1 MPTWKGN
8 DSLQQRLYT
17 KDVTLVL
24 VASFFYLMSPMLINP
39 VIAGFSTNIGAS
51 SILAGVIAGAM
62 NLTALVLRPL
72 AGNLTDHVSKYTI
85 TFIGGGFI
93 LVASLGYSFT
103 TNVLLVLL
111 LRIINGIGYTLCSV
125 CMATWMAALLPAD
138 RIGSGMGIYG
148 LASAL
153 GMAVGPAVSVY
164 LYQHY
169 SYQSVFLVAAAF
181 SILLLIVIQ
190 FVGNHGIPKPTP
202 PATTTSAKRVRL
214 VQPKVVPLAVI
225 LLLISLPYFATETY
239 IVSYIAHR
247 HFSVPAGAFFPTY
260 AVILLIMRIVL
271 RDAFDHV
278 PFKKFFWLCLGFN
291 LLGIIGL
298 TDLSNWL
305 MLILGAFGFAAGY
318 GLMFSICQAKALTL
332 VPESDHGLA
341 NSTFY
346 IGVDLGMSGGPIIAG
361 LITAFLPWAWLYPVM
376 ALTLPITVVVYLAN
390 RKLLA

>member
-1 MPTWKGN
+1 MKAH
-8 DSLQQRLYT
+8 LYT

-24 VASFFYLMSPMLINP
+24 AASFFYLMSPMLINP
-39 VIAGFSTNIGAS
+39 IIAGFSANIGANS
-51 SILAGVIAGAM
+51 VLAGVIAGAM

-72 AGNLTDHVSKYTI
+72 AGNLTDRVSKYTL
-85 TFIGGGFI
+85 TFAGGVFI
-93 LVASLGYSFT
+93 LIASLGYAFT
-103 TNVLLVLL
+103 TNVALVVL
-111 LRIINGIGYTLCSV
+111 LRIINGLGYTLCSV
-125 CMATWMAALLPAD
+125 CMATWMAALLPPD

-153 GMAVGPAVSVY
+153 GMAVGPALSVY

-169 SYQSVFLVAAAF
+169 SYQRVFLVAAAF
-181 SILLLIVIQ
+181 SVLMLIVIQ
-190 FVGNHGIPKPTP
+190 FVGNHGIPDITQVKN
-202 PATTTSAKRVRL
+202 TTTPQKFQL

-225 LLLISLPYFATETY
+225 LMLISLPYFATESY

-247 HFSVPAGAFFPTY
+247 HFDVPAGAFFPTY
-260 AVILLIMRIVL
+260 AVILLVMRLVL

-278 PFKKFFWLCLGFN
+278 PFKRFFWLCLGFN
-291 LLGIIGL
+291 LIGIIGL

-305 MLILGAFGFAAGY
+305 MLLVGAFGFAAGY

-361 LITAFLPWAWLYPVM
+361 FITAVLPWAWLYPVM
-376 ALTLPITVVVYLAN
+376 ALTLPLTIIVYLFN
-390 RKLLA
+390 RQLLA

>member
-1 MPTWKGN
+1 MLTWKGN
-8 DSLQQRLYT
+8 DCVKTRLYT

-39 VIAGFSTNIGAS
+39 VIAGFATNAGAS

-72 AGNLTDHVSKYTI
+72 AGNLTDRVSKYKLTLA
-85 TFIGGGFI
+85 GGLLI
-93 LVASLGYSFT
+93 LVASLGYTFT
-103 TNVLLVLL
+103 TSVALIMVF
-111 LRIINGIGYTLCSV
+111 RVINGLGYTLCSV

-153 GMAVGPAVSVY
+153 GMAVGPAISVY

-169 SYQSVFLVAAAF
+169 SYQSVFWVASAF
-181 SILLLIVIQ
+181 SVLLLIVIQ
-190 FVGNHGIPKPTP
+190 FVGNHGVPIPTHQ
-202 PATTTSAKRVRL
+202 TTAKKFQF
-214 VQPKVVPLAVI
+214 VQPKVVPLAAI
-225 LLLISLPYFATETY
+225 LLLFSLPYFATETY

-247 HFSVPAGAFFPTY
+247 HFAVPAGAFFPAY
-260 AVILLIMRIVL
+260 AIILLIMRLVL
-271 RDAFDHV
+271 RDAFDKV
-278 PFKKFFWLCLGFN
+278 PFKRFFWLGLGFN
-291 LLGIIGL
+291 LLGLIGL
-298 TDLSNWL
+298 TDLNNWF
-305 MLILGAFGFAAGY
+305 MLLLGAFGFAAGY

-332 VPESDHGLA
+332 VPASDHGLA

-346 IGVDLGMSGGPIIAG
+346 IGVDLGMSGGPMLAG

-376 ALTLPITVVVYLAN
+376 ALTLPLTIVVYLAN
-390 RKLLA
+390 RRLLA

>member
-1 MPTWKGN
+1 MTCVKT
-8 DSLQQRLYT
+8 RLYT

-39 VIAGFSTNIGAS
+39 VIAGFAANAGAS

-72 AGNLTDHVSKYTI
+72 AGNLTDRVSKYKLTL
-85 TFIGGGFI
+85 IGGLLI
-93 LVASLGYSFT
+93 LLASLGYTFT
-103 TNVLLVLL
+103 TNVALIIIF
-111 LRIINGIGYTLCSV
+111 RIINGLGYTLCSV

-169 SYQSVFLVAAAF
+169 SYQSVFWVASAF

-190 FVGNHGIPKPTP
+190 FVGNRGVPSPTQQT
-202 PATTTSAKRVRL
+202 ATTTPKKFQF
-214 VQPKVVPLAVI
+214 VQPKVVPLATI

-247 HFSVPAGAFFPTY
+247 HFAVPAGAFFPAY
-260 AVILLIMRIVL
+260 AIILLIMRLVL
-271 RDAFDHV
+271 RDAFDKV
-278 PFKKFFWLCLGFN
+278 PFKKFFWLGLGFN
-291 LLGIIGL
+291 LLGLIGL
-298 TDLSNWL
+298 TDLSNWF
-305 MLILGAFGFAAGY
+305 MLFLGAFGFAAGY
-318 GLMFSICQAKALTL
+318 GLMFSVCQAKALTL
-332 VPESDHGLA
+332 VPMSDRGLA

-346 IGVDLGMSGGPIIAG
+346 IGVDLGMSGGPMLAG

-376 ALTLPITVVVYLAN
+376 ALTLPLAVVVYLAN
-390 RKLLA
+390 RRLLG

>member
-1 MPTWKGN
+1 MTCVKT
-8 DSLQQRLYT
+8 RLYT

-39 VIAGFSTNIGAS
+39 VIAGFATNAGAS

-72 AGNLTDHVSKYTI
+72 AGNLTDRVSKYKLTLA
-85 TFIGGGFI
+85 GGLLI
-93 LVASLGYSFT
+93 LLASLGYTFT
-103 TNVLLVLL
+103 TSVALIMVF
-111 LRIINGIGYTLCSV
+111 RVINGLGYTLCSV
-125 CMATWMAALLPAD
+125 CMATWMAALLPAN

-153 GMAVGPAVSVY
+153 GMAVGPAISVY

-169 SYQSVFLVAAAF
+169 SYQSVFWVASAF
-181 SILLLIVIQ
+181 SVLLLIVIQ
-190 FVGNHGIPKPTP
+190 FVGNHGVPTP
-202 PATTTSAKRVRL
+202 THQTTAKKFQF
-214 VQPKVVPLAVI
+214 VQPKVVPLTAI
-225 LLLISLPYFATETY
+225 LLLFSLPYFATETY

-247 HFSVPAGAFFPTY
+247 HFAVPAGAFFPAY
-260 AVILLIMRIVL
+260 AIILLFMRLVL
-271 RDAFDHV
+271 RDAFDKV
-278 PFKKFFWLCLGFN
+278 PFKKFFWLGLGFN
-291 LLGIIGL
+291 LLGLIGL
-298 TDLSNWL
+298 TDLNNWF
-305 MLILGAFGFAAGY
+305 MLLLGAFGFAAGY

-346 IGVDLGMSGGPIIAG
+346 IGVDLGMSGGPMLAG

-376 ALTLPITVVVYLAN
+376 ALTLPLTIVVYLAN
-390 RKLLA
+390 RQLLA

>member
-1 MPTWKGN
+1 MRT
-8 DSLQQRLYT
+8 RLYT

-51 SILAGVIAGAM
+51 SLLAGVIAGAM
-62 NLTALVLRPL
+62 NLTSLVLRPL
-72 AGNLTDHVSKYTI
+72 AGNLTDRVSKYKL
-85 TFIGGGFI
+85 TFAGGVFI
-93 LVASLGYSFT
+93 LLASLGYILT
-103 TNVLLVLL
+103 TNVALVMVF
-111 LRIINGIGYTLCSV
+111 RVINGLGYTLCSV

-169 SYQSVFLVAAAF
+169 SYQSVFWLAAAF

-190 FVGNHGIPKPTP
+190 FVGNRGVPSPTHQ
-202 PATTTSAKRVRL
+202 TTKMAAKKFQL
-214 VQPKVVPLAVI
+214 VQPKVVPLALI
-225 LLLISLPYFATETY
+225 LLLFSLPYFATETY

-247 HFSVPAGAFFPTY
+247 HFAVPAGAFFPAY
-260 AVILLIMRIVL
+260 AIILLVMRLAL

-278 PFKKFFWLCLGFN
+278 SFQKFFWVCLGFD

-298 TDLSNWL
+298 TDLSNWF
-305 MLILGAFGFAAGY
+305 MLLLGAFGFAASY

-332 VPESDHGLA
+332 VPTSDRGLA

-346 IGVDLGMSGGPIIAG
+346 IGVDLGMSGGPMLAG
-361 LITAFLPWAWLYPVM
+361 AITSVLPWAWLYPVM
-376 ALTLPITVVVYLAN
+376 ALTLPLTVVVYLAN
-390 RKLLA
+390 RRLLA

>member
-1 MPTWKGN
+1 MTCVKT
-8 DSLQQRLYT
+8 RLYT

-39 VIAGFSTNIGAS
+39 IIAGFAANAGAS

-72 AGNLTDHVSKYTI
+72 AGNLTDRVSKYKLTLA
-85 TFIGGGFI
+85 GGLFI
-93 LVASLGYSFT
+93 LLASLGYTFT
-103 TNVLLVLL
+103 TNVALIIIF
-111 LRIINGIGYTLCSV
+111 RIINGLGYTLCSV

-153 GMAVGPAVSVY
+153 GMAVGPAISVY

-169 SYQSVFLVAAAF
+169 SYQSVFWVASAF

-190 FVGNHGIPKPTP
+190 FVGNRGVPSPTQQTD
-202 PATTTSAKRVRL
+202 ATTPKKFQF
-214 VQPKVVPLAVI
+214 VQPKVVPLASI

-247 HFSVPAGAFFPTY
+247 HFSVPAGAFFPAY
-260 AVILLIMRIVL
+260 AIILLIMRLVL
-271 RDAFDHV
+271 RDAFDKV
-278 PFKKFFWLCLGFN
+278 PFKKFFWLGLGFN
-291 LLGIIGL
+291 LLGLIGL
-298 TDLSNWL
+298 TDLSNWF
-305 MLILGAFGFAAGY
+305 MLFLGAFGFAAGY

-332 VPESDHGLA
+332 VPMSDRGLA

-346 IGVDLGMSGGPIIAG
+346 IGVDLGMSGGPMLAG

-376 ALTLPITVVVYLAN
+376 ALTLPLAVVVYLAN
-390 RKLLA
+390 RRLLA

>member
-1 MPTWKGN
+1 MKT
-8 DSLQQRLYT
+8 RLYT

-39 VIAGFSTNIGAS
+39 VIAGFAANAGAS

-72 AGNLTDHVSKYTI
+72 AGNLTDRVSKYKLTL
-85 TFIGGGFI
+85 IGGLLI
-93 LVASLGYSFT
+93 LLASLGYTFT
-103 TNVLLVLL
+103 TNVALIIIF
-111 LRIINGIGYTLCSV
+111 RIINGLGYTLCSV

-169 SYQSVFLVAAAF
+169 SYQSVFWVASAF

-190 FVGNHGIPKPTP
+190 FVGNRGVPSPTQQT
-202 PATTTSAKRVRL
+202 ATTTPKKFQF
-214 VQPKVVPLAVI
+214 VQPKVVPLATI

-247 HFSVPAGAFFPTY
+247 HFAVPAGAFFPAY
-260 AVILLIMRIVL
+260 AIILLIMRLVL
-271 RDAFDHV
+271 RDAFDKV
-278 PFKKFFWLCLGFN
+278 PFKKFFWLGLGFN
-291 LLGIIGL
+291 LLGLIGL
-298 TDLSNWL
+298 TDLSNWF
-305 MLILGAFGFAAGY
+305 MLFLGAFGFAAGY
-318 GLMFSICQAKALTL
+318 GLMFSVCQAKALTL
-332 VPESDHGLA
+332 VPMSDRGLA

-346 IGVDLGMSGGPIIAG
+346 IGVDLGMSGGPMLAG

-376 ALTLPITVVVYLAN
+376 ALTLPLAVVVYLAN
-390 RKLLA
+390 RRLLG

>member
-1 MPTWKGN
+1 MTCVKT
-8 DSLQQRLYT
+8 RLYT

-39 VIAGFSTNIGAS
+39 VIAGFAANAGAS

-72 AGNLTDHVSKYTI
+72 AGNLTDRVSKYKLTL
-85 TFIGGGFI
+85 IGGLLI
-93 LVASLGYSFT
+93 LLASLGYTFT
-103 TNVLLVLL
+103 TNVALIIIFRV
-111 LRIINGIGYTLCSV
+111 INGLGYTLCSV

-169 SYQSVFLVAAAF
+169 SYQSVFWVASAF

-190 FVGNHGIPKPTP
+190 FVDNRGIPSPTQQT
-202 PATTTSAKRVRL
+202 ATTTPKKFQF
-214 VQPKVVPLAVI
+214 VQPKVVPLATI

-247 HFSVPAGAFFPTY
+247 HFAVPAGAFFPAY
-260 AVILLIMRIVL
+260 AIILLIMRLVL
-271 RDAFDHV
+271 RDAFDKV
-278 PFKKFFWLCLGFN
+278 PFKKFFWLGLGFN
-291 LLGIIGL
+291 LLGLIGL
-298 TDLSNWL
+298 TDLSNWF
-305 MLILGAFGFAAGY
+305 MLFLGAFGFAAGY

-332 VPESDHGLA
+332 VPMSDRGLA

-346 IGVDLGMSGGPIIAG
+346 IGVDLGMSGGPMLAG

-376 ALTLPITVVVYLAN
+376 ALTLPLAVVVYLAN
-390 RKLLA
+390 RRLLA

>member
-1 MPTWKGN
+1 MKAH
-8 DSLQQRLYT
+8 LYT

-24 VASFFYLMSPMLINP
+24 AASFFYLMSPMLINP
-39 VIAGFSTNIGAS
+39 IIAGFSANIGANS
-51 SILAGVIAGAM
+51 VLAGVIAGAM

-72 AGNLTDHVSKYTI
+72 AGNLTDRVSKYTL
-85 TFIGGGFI
+85 TFAGGVFI
-93 LVASLGYSFT
+93 LIASLGYAFT
-103 TNVLLVLL
+103 TNVALVVL
-111 LRIINGIGYTLCSV
+111 LRIINGLGYTLCSV
-125 CMATWMAALLPAD
+125 CMATWMAALLPPD

-153 GMAVGPAVSVY
+153 GMAVGPALSVY

-169 SYQSVFLVAAAF
+169 SYQRVFLVAAAF
-181 SILLLIVIQ
+181 SVLMLIVIQ
-190 FVGNHGIPKPTP
+190 FVGNHGIPD
-202 PATTTSAKRVRL
+202 ATQVKNTTAPQKFQL

-225 LLLISLPYFATETY
+225 LMLISLPYFATESY

-247 HFSVPAGAFFPTY
+247 HFDVPAGAFFPTY
-260 AVILLIMRIVL
+260 AVILLVMRLVL

-278 PFKKFFWLCLGFN
+278 PFKRFFWLCLGFN
-291 LLGIIGL
+291 LIGIIGL

-305 MLILGAFGFAAGY
+305 MLLVGAFGFAAGY

-361 LITAFLPWAWLYPVM
+361 FITAVLP
-376 ALTLPITVVVYLAN
+376 
-390 RKLLA
+390 

>member
-1 MPTWKGN
+1 MTCVKT
-8 DSLQQRLYT
+8 RLYT

-39 VIAGFSTNIGAS
+39 VIAGFAANAGAS

-72 AGNLTDHVSKYTI
+72 AGNLTDRVSKYKLTL
-85 TFIGGGFI
+85 IGGLLI
-93 LVASLGYSFT
+93 LLASLGYTFT
-103 TNVLLVLL
+103 TNVALIIIFRV
-111 LRIINGIGYTLCSV
+111 INGLGYTLCSV

-169 SYQSVFLVAAAF
+169 SYQSVFWVASAF

-190 FVGNHGIPKPTP
+190 FVGNRGVPSPTQQT
-202 PATTTSAKRVRL
+202 ATTTPKKFQF
-214 VQPKVVPLAVI
+214 VQPKVVPLATI

-247 HFSVPAGAFFPTY
+247 HFAVPAGAFFPAY
-260 AVILLIMRIVL
+260 AIILLIMRLVL
-271 RDAFDHV
+271 RDAFDKV
-278 PFKKFFWLCLGFN
+278 PFKKFFWLGLGFN
-291 LLGIIGL
+291 LLGLIGL
-298 TDLSNWL
+298 TDLSNWF
-305 MLILGAFGFAAGY
+305 MLFLGAFGFAAGY
-318 GLMFSICQAKALTL
+318 GLMFSVCQAKALTL
-332 VPESDHGLA
+332 VPMSDRGLA

-346 IGVDLGMSGGPIIAG
+346 IGVDLGMSGGPMLAG

-376 ALTLPITVVVYLAN
+376 ALTLPLAVVVYLAN
-390 RKLLA
+390 RRLLG

>member
-1 MPTWKGN
+1 MTCVKT
-8 DSLQQRLYT
+8 RLYT

-39 VIAGFSTNIGAS
+39 IIAGFAANAGAS

-72 AGNLTDHVSKYTI
+72 AGNLTDRVSKYKLTLA
-85 TFIGGGFI
+85 GGLFI
-93 LVASLGYSFT
+93 LLASLGYTFT
-103 TNVLLVLL
+103 TNVALIIIF
-111 LRIINGIGYTLCSV
+111 RIINGLGYTLCSV

-153 GMAVGPAVSVY
+153 GMAVGPAISVY

-169 SYQSVFLVAAAF
+169 SYQSVFWVASAF

-190 FVGNHGIPKPTP
+190 FVDNRGVPSPTQQT
-202 PATTTSAKRVRL
+202 ATTTPKKFQF
-214 VQPKVVPLAVI
+214 VQPKVVPLATI

-247 HFSVPAGAFFPTY
+247 HFAVPAGAFFPAY
-260 AVILLIMRIVL
+260 AIILLIMRLVL
-271 RDAFDHV
+271 RDAFDKV
-278 PFKKFFWLCLGFN
+278 PFKKFFWLGLGFN
-291 LLGIIGL
+291 LLGLIGL
-298 TDLSNWL
+298 TDLSNWF
-305 MLILGAFGFAAGY
+305 MLFLGAFGFAAGY

-332 VPESDHGLA
+332 VPMSDRGLA

-346 IGVDLGMSGGPIIAG
+346 IGVDLGMSGGPMLAG

-376 ALTLPITVVVYLAN
+376 ALTLPLAVVVYLAN
-390 RKLLA
+390 RRLLA